1 MLSQFDSGWV
11 CVITIKLVEGKMDRY
26 IIDYEVTIKGYD
38 VVESRSQHYAEES
51 VRNICKARYGEHAEV
66 HIIKTQSV

>member
-1 MLSQFDSGWV
+1 
-11 CVITIKLVEGKMDRY
+11 MDRY
-26 IIDYEVTIKGYD
+26 IIDYKVTIKGYD
-38 VVESRSQHYAEES
+38 VVESSSQHYAEQS